1 MKFDKKKLFEELRV
15 LFILVI
21 IEFTVKSTLVEIY
34 VVPTGSMENEI
45 LVGDMLIGNKFIY
58 GMRTPTWLGLPYSR
72 MGFDIPWLRLPKYK
86 PVENGDVTIFEFPRD
101 PFQKYVKRCIGFP
114 GDVISISMGDIIIN
128 GHQMDFPENAKY
140 IKEEYIFKPE
150 KKQRLYP
157 ALNGNMDNIEAFTV
171 PHKSME
177 IDFTIVDEW
186 TSVITLL
193 AQDGNDVRMG
203 DRQFTVIDPQEVGR
217 THGFLKY
224 KLMGLFMSNDIVQQ
238 KEYKARSKYVSG
250 LVKDNRDNALYNPWE
265 FTVRPEDHDVFY
277 NNLMVNGE
285 YVKNM
290 GTYIV
295 KHDYYFFMGDNRD
308 NSYDSRFWGFVPD
321 NQILGT
327 PLVSIINLANIT
339 SILTDTFKFL
349 RFNIVS

>member
-1 MKFDKKKLFEELRV
+1 MNFDKKKFLEELRV
-15 LFILVI
+15 LFILVVVA
-21 IEFTVKSTLVEIY
+21 FTVKATLVEIY

-58 GMRTPTWLGLPYSR
+58 GMRTPTWVGLPYSR

-101 PFQKYVKRCIGFP
+101 PFQKYVKRCIGIA
-114 GDVISISMGDIIIN
+114 GDVITISMGDIIIN
-128 GHQMDFPENAKY
+128 GHKMEFPKNAKY
-140 IKEEYIFKPE
+140 IKDHMYEPE
-150 KKQRLYP
+150 KEQRLYP
-157 ALNGNMDNIEAFTV
+157 ALTGNMDNIETFTV
-171 PHKSME
+171 PHKGME
-177 IDFTIVDEW
+177 IDFSEVDEW

-193 AQDGNDVRMG
+193 TQDGNDVRMG

-224 KLMGLFMSNDIVQQ
+224 KLMGLFMSRASVQQ
-238 KEYKARSKYVSG
+238 KEYKARSQYVSG
-250 LVKDNRDNALYNPWE
+250 LVKDNRSEGLYNPWE
-265 FTVRPEDHDVFY
+265 FTVRPEDHSVIY
-277 NNLMVNGE
+277 ENLMVNGE
-285 YVKNM
+285 FIKDM
-290 GTYIV
+290 GTYTV
-295 KHDYYFFMGDNRD
+295 THDYYFFMGDNRD
-308 NSYDSRFWGFVPD
+308 NSYDSRFWGYVPD

-339 SILTDTFKFL
+339 SILTDPFKFL